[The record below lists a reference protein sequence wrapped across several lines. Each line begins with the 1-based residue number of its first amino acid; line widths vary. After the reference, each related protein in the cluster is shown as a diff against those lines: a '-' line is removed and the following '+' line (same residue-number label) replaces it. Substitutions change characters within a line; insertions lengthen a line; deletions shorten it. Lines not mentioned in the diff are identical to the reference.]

1 MSDTTSTSSI
11 ERSNAERKQI
21 RKERL
26 VLLRKNKAFVV
37 GSAILVFWI
46 VLAIFGKL
54 IAPYAADEMSF
65 EFTGTGPSRQFW
77 FGTDGLG
84 QDVLSRVIIGTRS
97 SGRRKSDPHHRARLC
112 CRCNPASAGR

>member
-26 VLLRKNKAFVV
+26 VLLRKNNAFVV

-65 EFTGTGPSRQFW
+65 EFT
-77 FGTDGLG
+77 
-84 QDVLSRVIIGTRS
+84 
-97 SGRRKSDPHHRARLC
+97 
-112 CRCNPASAGR
+112 